1 MVRLDYDAKDASIDL
16 SKKKYKKK
24 LFYFFLDLPDSE
36 NNFESKESCVA
47 SCLQD
52 M

>member
-16 SKKKYKKK
+16 SNNL
-24 LFYFFLDLPDSE
+24 LFLSFFLDLPDSE